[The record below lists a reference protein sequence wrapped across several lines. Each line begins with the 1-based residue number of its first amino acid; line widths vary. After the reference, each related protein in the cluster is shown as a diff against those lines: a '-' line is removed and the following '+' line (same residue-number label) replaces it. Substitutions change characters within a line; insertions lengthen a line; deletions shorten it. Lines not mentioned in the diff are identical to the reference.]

1 MPTITHKDPLYQHF
15 KKENSIRLLSI
26 KPGYLTDRLE
36 CALVVIDSLEDAPP
50 YEALSYV
57 WGTEQS
63 TDTIV
68 CNGYEKTV
76 TTNLFDALRHLRSL
90 PSWNFQNVWD
100 QKHLLHSQRNVWKD
114 FAKHRYEDYGKLEPS
129 DRLFWIDA
137 LCIDQSNPHEQASQ
151 VKLMRSI
158 YKKAL
163 LVRIWFGSEDTHHLA
178 EPDVKGWSNRIA
190 AKVAPRHHI
199 GNYGDV
205 PVLLTFIAQALKNIE
220 GAKNRMASM
229 KSSDDTAFRNQ
240 SFGMP
245 PPSAPEWS
253 IVRQFFSHPWHNR
266 VWVMQ
271 EVVLA
276 SHATAILGDWE
287 IKWSAV
293 GKAASWFQQKG
304 YNIPPALE
312 YTPTEL
318 QDLLPVSNA
327 AATWN
332 MSFAP
337 EKRIALL
344 DLLRESRNRLSS
356 KGVDKFYAV
365 LGLASEVNSTH
376 GEQYDALIEPNYESP
391 IDEVFRDLTKFLI
404 IQYGNLHVLS
414 HAGGGCSG
422 RDDDPLWPSWVPR
435 WHEGKSSRDYAH
447 RNLESVQY
455 AGTGEPLVMGIPRS
469 PNSLSLQGIEIDTIQ
484 SFNERLTSYGF
495 GTQVHQEE
503 RDFVMHAWDIFQHQT
518 RNQQNLPYASAREM
532 ALAFVTT
539 MTAGLSNIGM
549 PVDIDPHYQRDADC
563 WFSKHLGNKVSA
575 TTWFKQLGRRFVPGK
590 PDASRFHE
598 AFLCACR
605 GRRFF
610 VTKKG
615 YMGMGP
621 QNLKEGDAV
630 VVLFGGQVPY
640 VLRQA
645 DDDLYRFV
653 GDSFVPG
660 LMQGEAVDSWRK
672 TKARFQIFEL
682 A

>member
-1 MPTITHKDPLYQHF
+1 MPVTTRTDLLYGHF
-15 KKENSIRLLSI
+15 KKETSIRLLLI
-26 KPGYLTDRLE
+26 KPGYLTDKLE
-36 CALVVIDSLEDAPP
+36 CTLVVIDNLEDAPP

-57 WGTEQS
+57 WGTEQN
-63 TDTIV
+63 TETIV

-76 TTNLFDALRHLRSL
+76 TTNLFDALRHLRPL
-90 PSWNFQNVWD
+90 PSWNYQHVWD

-114 FAKHRYEDYGKLEPS
+114 FAKHRYEDYRKLDPS
-129 DRLFWIDA
+129 NRLFWIDA
-137 LCIDQSNPHEQASQ
+137 LCIDQNNPHEQASQ

-163 LVRIWFGSEDTHHLA
+163 LVRIWFGSEDTHPLSSP
-178 EPDVKGWSNRIA
+178 EVKGWGCRIA

-205 PVLLTFIAQALKNIE
+205 PVLLTFIAQALKNID
-220 GAKNRMASM
+220 GAKNRMLSM

-253 IVRQFFSHPWHNR
+253 VVREFFGHPWHNR

-293 GKAASWFQQKG
+293 GKAASWFQQHG
-304 YNIPPALE
+304 YNIPLTLE
-312 YTPTEL
+312 YTQSEL
-318 QDLLPVSNA
+318 YDQLPVSNA
-327 AATWN
+327 AAIWK

-337 EKRIALL
+337 EKRVALL
-344 DLLRESRNRLSS
+344 DLLRESRNRSSS

-365 LGLASEVNSTH
+365 LGLAREVNSIH
-376 GEQYDALIEPNYESP
+376 GEQYDALIEPNYETP
-391 IDEVFRDLTKFLI
+391 INEVFRDLTKFLI
-404 IQYGNLHVLS
+404 IHHGNLHVLS
-414 HAGGGCSG
+414 HAGAGWSG

-435 WHEGKSSRDYAH
+435 WHEGKSSREYAH
-447 RNLESVQY
+447 GNLEAVQY
-455 AGTGEPLVMGIPRS
+455 AGMGEPLAMGIPGS
-469 PNSLSLQGIEIDTIQ
+469 PNTLSVQGIEIDTIK
-484 SFNERLTSYGF
+484 SFNERLISNGV
-495 GTQVHQEE
+495 GTRVHQEE
-503 RDFVMHAWDIFQHQT
+503 RDFVRHAWDIFQHQT
-518 RNQQNLPYASAREM
+518 RNQQSLPYASSREK
-532 ALAFVTT
+532 ALAFITT
-539 MTAGLSNIGM
+539 MVAGLSHTGM
-549 PVDIDPHYQRDADC
+549 PIDVDVHYKKDADR
-563 WFSKHLGNKVSA
+563 WFSKHLRSKVSA
-575 TTWFKQLGRRFVPGK
+575 TTWFEQLCRRFVPGK

-598 AFLCACR
+598 AFLSACS

-610 VTKKG
+610 VTKTG

-621 QNLKEGDAV
+621 QTLKEGDAV

-640 VLRQA
+640 VLRRA
-645 DDDLYRFV
+645 DNDLYRLV
-653 GDSFVPG
+653 GDCFVPG
-660 LMQGEAVDSWRK
+660 LMQGEAVDEWRE
-672 TKARFQIFEL
+672 TGAKARMFEL